1 MNEKTLWIM
10 SGCPGSGKST
20 WLRQNAFENSVVISR
35 DAIRFAMLD
44 GEDEAEYFKYEDK
57 VWNKFIN
64 DIRTALTQNDNVYVD
79 ATHINETSRNKVLDT
94 LHLSDEV
101 KVIPVFI
108 KEKLETCLHRNSLR
122 EGRANV
128 PEKAII
134 RMYNSLHA
142 PNFNEKHYYAN
153 IITVY
158 KGAQVKTWNSNET
171 SHWEYPPLKDY
182 SSNIYSEKSYKIN
195 LKNLENL

>member
-44 GEDEAEYFKYEDK
+44 GEDEAEYFKYEDQ

-79 ATHINETSRNKVLDT
+79 ATHINEASRNKLLNALN
-94 LHLSDEV
+94 LHKDV
-101 KVIPVFI
+101 KVNCIFFDVPDTV
-108 KEKLETCLHRNSLR
+108 CLARNEMR
-122 EGRANV
+122 EGRSRV
-128 PEKAII
+128 PRGVIR
-134 RMYNSLHA
+134 RMYAQMVPPHM
-142 PNFNEKHYYAN
+142 NEKHKYN
-153 IITVY
+153 
-158 KGAQVKTWNSNET
+158 
-171 SHWEYPPLKDY
+171 
-182 SSNIYSEKSYKIN
+182 KIFYID
-195 LKNLENL
+195 ENGKICKEIGGE

>member
-10 SGCPGSGKST
+10 CGVPGSGKST

-79 ATHINETSRNKVLDT
+79 ATHINEASRNKLLNA
-94 LHLSDEV
+94 LHLHKDV
-101 KVIPVFI
+101 KVNCIFFDVPDTV
-108 KEKLETCLHRNSLR
+108 CLARNEMR
-122 EGRANV
+122 EGRSRV
-128 PEKAII
+128 PRGVI
-134 RMYNSLHA
+134 RRMSVQMVPPHM
-142 PNFNEKHYYAN
+142 NEKHKYN
-153 IITVY
+153 
-158 KGAQVKTWNSNET
+158 
-171 SHWEYPPLKDY
+171 
-182 SSNIYSEKSYKIN
+182 KIFYID
-195 LKNLENL
+195 ENGKISKEIGGE